1 MEIRNLND
9 FIKPPHLPELSDM
22 EALGSIYESPITLLA
37 GEMQTTMEANC
48 LKVVQSYGFDVNAE
62 ELAKALAYER
72 DQYDKGYAD
81 ARKKYE
87 RPEGRWIKNKI
98 ANLDELGYVL
108 CSNCRCGF
116 QRYERGTRKSEL
128 PWIDGQP
135 YELENRCN
143 YCPTCGAKMLN
154 ANGPTEEEEH
164 GPQ

>member
-1 MEIRNLND
+1 MEIRNLYK
-9 FIKPPHLPELSDM
+9 FINTTAKFDDKEL
-22 EALGSIYESPITLLA
+22 LNLNYESPINLIA
-37 GEMQTTMEANC
+37 SEMETKLEADC
-48 LKVVQSYGFDVNAE
+48 VSVVQRYGFDVNAE
-62 ELAKALAYER
+62 ELAKALSYDR
-72 DQYDKGYAD
+72 DQYDKGYAA

-87 RPEGRWIKNKI
+87 RPEGRWIKHKI
-98 ANLDELGYVL
+98 ANLDELGFVL

-116 QRYERGTRKSEL
+116 KRYDRGTRKSEL

-154 ANGPTEEEEH
+154 ANGPTDEEEH